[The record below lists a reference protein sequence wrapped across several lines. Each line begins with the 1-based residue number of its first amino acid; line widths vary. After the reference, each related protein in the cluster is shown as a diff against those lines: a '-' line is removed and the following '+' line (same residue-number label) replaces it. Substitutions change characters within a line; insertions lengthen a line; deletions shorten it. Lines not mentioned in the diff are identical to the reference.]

1 MGCRGGEL
9 NTNLDNMNTS
19 NKTNIENEVQLIKI
33 AVDMHL
39 KSYRVV
45 RQLDHSMVQPAQ
57 RFEPKRFYRW
67 LEKQKGKAERIAVC
81 YEAGCFG
88 YEPARRM
95 EAMGVEVYVIAPQNW
110 DEQGKRQVNDKHD
123 AAVMCRRLSEYLDG
137 HRKALCIVHI
147 PSREE
152 EEKRAEGRFREQ
164 LCQEMRRM
172 AARGR
177 SLLLQREMA
186 VKGRWWRG
194 ATWKEIH
201 QKMPNWVVNKL
212 EIWKEFIEKLGA
224 KIAEQEEQLCGGSEA
239 AEPRLFGEGELTH
252 TLLRRELLNPERF
265 KNARQVG
272 NYYGLCP
279 SESTTGDNRR
289 LGSITKHGN
298 PRLRRLMVELAWR
311 IVRLQPQYVALKRWG
326 PLLHQGKRSSSA
338 ARKKAIVAVARR
350 LAIDLWRIALGRKTA
365 EELGLRLAYEDKLD
379 GEKLII

>member
-1 MGCRGGEL
+1 
-9 NTNLDNMNTS
+9 MNTS

-67 LEKQKGKAERIAVC
+67 LEKQKGKAGRIAVC

-152 EEKRAEGRFREQ
+152 EEKRAEGRFRQ
-164 LCQEMRRM
+164 RRK
-172 AARGR
+172 R
-177 SLLLQREMA
+177 SER
-186 VKGRWWRG
+186 
-194 ATWKEIH
+194 
-201 QKMPNWVVNKL
+201 
-212 EIWKEFIEKLGA
+212 
-224 KIAEQEEQLCGGSEA
+224 
-239 AEPRLFGEGELTH
+239 PRVFASNCVRKCAGW
-252 TLLRRELLNPERF
+252 
-265 KNARQVG
+265 
-272 NYYGLCP
+272 
-279 SESTTGDNRR
+279 R
-289 LGSITKHGN
+289 LG
-298 PRLRRLMVELAWR
+298 
-311 IVRLQPQYVALKRWG
+311 
-326 PLLHQGKRSSSA
+326 
-338 ARKKAIVAVARR
+338 VAVSYCRER
-350 LAIDLWRIALGRKTA
+350 WQ
-365 EELGLRLAYEDKLD
+365 
-379 GEKLII
+379 

>member
-9 NTNLDNMNTS
+9 NTNLDNMN
-19 NKTNIENEVQLIKI
+19 NNPKIIENKVQLIKI
-33 AVDMHL
+33 AIDMHL

-57 RFEPKRFYRW
+57 RFEPRRFYPW
-67 LEKQKGKAERIAVC
+67 LAKQKKKAERIAVC

-95 EAMGVEVYVIAPQNW
+95 QAMGVEAYVIAPQNW

-123 AAVMCRRLSEYLDG
+123 AAVMCRHLSDYLDG
-137 HRKALCIVHI
+137 HPKALCIVHI

-164 LCQEMRRM
+164 LCREMRRM
-172 AARGR
+172 AAKGR

-186 VKGRWWRG
+186 VKGCWWRG
-194 ATWKEIH
+194 ATWEQIQ
-201 QKMPNWVVNKL
+201 QKMPNWVVSKL
-212 EIWKEFIEKLGA
+212 EIWKEFIEKFA
-224 KIAEQEEQLCGGSEA
+224 QKILEQERQLCGGSEA

-252 TLLRRELLNPERF
+252 TLLKRELLNLERF
-265 KNARQVG
+265 KKARQVG

-326 PLLHQGKRSSSA
+326 PLLHDRKRSSSA

-365 EELGLRLAYEDKLD
+365 EELGLRLSL
-379 GEKLII
+379 